1 MMPTSYITVIIGVL
15 VPTIFLIAII
25 IRVLVMRRANR
36 AAAAAGCSYSQVQHS
51 LDEEEIE
58 FKRMFE
64 RQSDNIDDVFGE
76 GGNDSELAF
85 DTRDLDR
92 LHMLEKYRDSL
103 VSGVATT
110 GEEENNADQSTPL
123 TTSSDTDE
131 IRV

>member
-1 MMPTSYITVIIGVL
+1 
-15 VPTIFLIAII
+15 
-25 IRVLVMRRANR
+25 MRRANQ
-36 AAAAAGCSYSQVQHS
+36 AAAAGGGSYSQVQHS

-64 RQSDNIDDVFGE
+64 RQSDNIDDIFGE
-76 GGNDSELAF
+76 GAEGTEVSF

-103 VSGVATT
+103 VLGDANDEVEKERVEMPEVATV
-110 GEEENNADQSTPL
+110 ADN
-123 TTSSDTDE
+123 DE

>member
-1 MMPTSYITVIIGVL
+1 MQTSYITVIIGIL
-15 VPTIFLIAII
+15 VPSFVIVAITIRFCI
-25 IRVLVMRRANR
+25 MRRANQ
-36 AAAAAGCSYSQVQHS
+36 AAAAGGGSYSQVQHS

-64 RQSDNIDDVFGE
+64 RQSDNIDDIFGE
-76 GGNDSELAF
+76 GVEGTEVSF

-103 VSGVATT
+103 VLGDANDDVENGRVEIPEVATV
-110 GEEENNADQSTPL
+110 ADN
-123 TTSSDTDE
+123 DE

>member
-1 MMPTSYITVIIGVL
+1 MLTSYITVLIGIL
-15 VPTIFLIAII
+15 VPSFVIVAIT
-25 IRVLVMRRANR
+25 IRVCIMRRANQ
-36 AAAAAGCSYSQVQHS
+36 AAAAGGGSYSQVQHS

-64 RQSDNIDDVFGE
+64 RQSDNIDDIFGDGAE
-76 GGNDSELAF
+76 GTEVSF

-103 VSGVATT
+103 VSGDENDD
-110 GEEENNADQSTPL
+110 GETEQVETSEFAKVSDAD
-123 TTSSDTDE
+123 D